1 MARGL
6 RAKGREA
13 TRPLRRTCGEPTLDL
28 LAMVRGVMGHRMAD
42 VGRCSVGVLLVASLA
57 PAGSVAVAQQPT
69 SAVFV
74 ETFDGD
80 WRDRWSSQSLG
91 RRPTLFAIA
100 SDDGNAVLRATADR
114 SASALIRRVR
124 VPVTPAVALR
134 WRWRVALPLEGNER
148 ERERAGDD
156 YAARVFVL
164 FGSQR
169 LDRNTRALLYVW
181 AAHEAAGATYRS
193 PYVEQVVT
201 IVLQTGAGEGWMR
214 EERNLLADYRRAFGE
229 EPPPVSAI
237 AVMTDADD
245 TGARAVAE
253 FDDIAIVRR

>member
-1 MARGL
+1 MTFVYHPAMRV
-6 RAKGREA
+6 
-13 TRPLRRTCGEPTLDL
+13 
-28 LAMVRGVMGHRMAD
+28 LAA
-42 VGRCSVGVLLVASLA
+42 VLLIGT
-57 PAGSVAVAQQPT
+57 GSVATAQESTRP
-69 SAVFV
+69 VFL
-74 ETFDGD
+74 ETFDGG
-80 WRDRWSSQSLG
+80 WRDRWSTQSLG
-91 RRPTLFAIA
+91 RRPTSFTVIEEG
-100 SDDGNAVLRATADR
+100 GNPVLRAVADR

-134 WRWRVALPLEGNER
+134 WRWRVALPLEGNEP

-164 FGSQR
+164 FGSPT

-193 PYVEQVVT
+193 PYMEQVMT
-201 IVLQTGAGEGWMR
+201 IVLQTGAGAGWMD

-229 EPPPVSAI
+229 DPPPVSAV

-245 TGARAVAE
+245 TGARAVAV
-253 FDDIAIVRR
+253 FDDIAIVRRR